1 LNRFNPN
8 YILPERICIL
18 ALFERNKNIK
28 ANLADK
34 GLLEIE
40 VSMLD
45 NVHQITT
52 RYLVSFPDKIIHKAN
67 ASFQRAPYLKVC
79 SHASQR
85 MCNLE
90 NIQINKGF
98 SETVIKSLG
107 GKNGC
112 YHLVDQA
119 LEMAKCLYQFIDR
132 EYDIPFSKYIDNAPL
147 FREKVLAVY
156 PGIQGMCLSYNTEN
170 NHLFTKDVKCGL
182 MEDLVI

>member
-1 LNRFNPN
+1 M
-8 YILPERICIL
+8 

-28 ANLADK
+28 ADLIDN
-34 GLLEIE
+34 GLLKIE

-52 RYLVSFPDKIIHKAN
+52 KYLISFPEKIIKKAD
-67 ASFQRAPYLKVC
+67 ASFQRAPYIKVC
-79 SHASQR
+79 SHAKEK
-85 MCNLE
+85 MTNLE
-90 NIQINKGF
+90 NIKINNGF
-98 SETVIKSLG
+98 SETVIKALG

-119 LEMAKCLYQFIDR
+119 LEMAKSLYQFIDKS
-132 EYDIPFSKYIDNAPL
+132 YNIPFAEYIDNASL
-147 FREKVLAVY
+147 FREKVLDLY
-156 PGIQGMCLSYNTEN
+156 PGIEGMCMAYNTEN

>member
-1 LNRFNPN
+1 
-8 YILPERICIL
+8 L

-28 ANLADK
+28 ANVVEK

-52 RYLVSFPDKIIHKAN
+52 RYLVSFPEKIIKEAH

-79 SHASQR
+79 SHAEKKMS
-85 MCNLE
+85 NLKDM
-90 NIQINKGF
+90 QINNGLT
-98 SETVIKSLG
+98 ETVIKSLG

-112 YHLVDQA
+112 YHLVDLT
-119 LEMAKCLYQFIDR
+119 LEMAKCLYQFIDKS
-132 EYDIPFSKYIDNAPL
+132 YDIPFSKYIDNAPL

-156 PGIQGMCLSYNTEN
+156 PGIEGMCLSYNTDN
-170 NHLFTKDVKCGL
+170 NHLFTNDVKCCL